1 MDRWTGLKI
10 SKDTATL
17 TCVTFLVY
25 TGFPLY
31 CWCQCG
37 ILDHYR
43 YGVMS
48 VAMTFSCVCARGML
62 EAPLEHA
69 SLIAHSVQES
79 RCVRMQ

>member
-1 MDRWTGLKI
+1 MLGGGGN
-10 SKDTATL
+10 
-17 TCVTFLVY
+17 VTFLVY

-48 VAMTFSCVCARGML
+48 VAMKLSCVCARGML
-62 EAPLEHA
+62 EAPPGTRV
-69 SLIAHSVQES
+69 SNRPVCTRISVCS
-79 RCVRMQ
+79 DVIV